1 MRHRKAGRKL
11 GRNSS
16 HRDAM
21 FRNMVTSLML
31 HGRIRTT
38 DAKAKEL
45 RRYAEKVIT
54 LGKRVTPSDLA
65 GLDGDAL
72 VQAKAT
78 RVHAVRQARK
88 WVNDRDA
95 LSRVFDEYSE
105 RFKDRQ
111 GGYTRIYKLG
121 QRPGDNA
128 KMVLIEVLGENP
140 HGPIDSDSEQAVEAD
155 DAAPAPAAEAAEE

>member
-1 MRHRKAGRKL
+1 MRHRKSGRKL

-54 LGKRVTPSDLA
+54 LGKRVAPSDLA

-72 VQAKAT
+72 VEAKAA
-78 RVHAVRQARK
+78 RVHAVRQAQK

-105 RFKDRQ
+105 RFKDRP

-128 KMVLIEVLGENP
+128 RMVLIEVLGENP
-140 HGPIDSDSEQAVEAD
+140 HGALDSDGEAEVATDDATPAVE
-155 DAAPAPAAEAAEE
+155 EAAEE

>member
-38 DAKAKEL
+38 EPKAKEL

-72 VQAKAT
+72 VQAKAS
-78 RVHAVRQARK
+78 RVHAVRQVRK

-105 RFKDRQ
+105 RFKDRP

-121 QRPGDNA
+121 ERPGDNA
-128 KMVLIEVLGENP
+128 RMVLIELLGENP
-140 HGPIDSDSEQAVEAD
+140 HGPIDSDSEAEVAAD
-155 DAAPAPAAEAAEE
+155 DAAPAAVESGGEE